1 MSETWPRRGIIK
13 FVGAVMDGAGESAYG
28 LLDCA
33 ARVDGKARE
42 TVLVLLED
50 EKDKDTTGT
59 REDVRS
65 AQARVEE
72 LKRLWAELAAMEER
86 IGRLAEATP
95 SGQEPVGGRS
105 PVTARG

>member
-1 MSETWPRRGIIK
+1 MSETWPRRGIVK
-13 FVGAVMDGAGESAYG
+13 FVGAVMDGARESAYG

-42 TVLVLLED
+42 AVLVLLGEGEGTAD
-50 EKDKDTTGT
+50 T

-65 AQARVEE
+65 AEARVEE
-72 LKRLWAELAAMEER
+72 LKRLWAELAALQEKL
-86 IGRLAEATP
+86 GRLVEATP